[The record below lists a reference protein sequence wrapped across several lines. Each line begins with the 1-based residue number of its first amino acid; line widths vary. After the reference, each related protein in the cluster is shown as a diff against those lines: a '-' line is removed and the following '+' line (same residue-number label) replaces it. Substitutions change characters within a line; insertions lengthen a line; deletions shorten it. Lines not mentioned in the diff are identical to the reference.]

1 MLRRLQLVDQ
11 VKEQEEE
18 NRRRGV
24 GRGGARSGGGQN
36 GRGGGGGGG
45 RGAFRLSSAHDV
57 PIQRRWSE
65 TCEGRAADSL
75 YRSSSVPSFYAR
87 PHFSRAYHARYD
99 TSSVLQHSR
108 EMDRTRRTSGTRR
121 PRRRRPG
128 ARRAPRRQDRPVVP
142 LLSQDRSVRRDRS
155 DGEGWTGRVLEWPAQ
170 IPCTCGQ

>member
-1 MLRRLQLVDQ
+1 MS
-11 VKEQEEE
+11 
-18 NRRRGV
+18 
-24 GRGGARSGGGQN
+24 GGA
-36 GRGGGGGGG
+36 
-45 RGAFRLSSAHDV
+45 AHDQAEDRTGAAAAV
-57 PIQRRWSE
+57 VADEVRFVSPRHTMSLSNVGGSE

-87 PHFSRAYHARYD
+87 PHLSRAYHARYD
-99 TSSVLQHSR
+99 TSSVLQHPR

-121 PRRRRPG
+121 PRWRRPG
-128 ARRAPRRQDRPVVP
+128 ARRTPRRQDRPVVP